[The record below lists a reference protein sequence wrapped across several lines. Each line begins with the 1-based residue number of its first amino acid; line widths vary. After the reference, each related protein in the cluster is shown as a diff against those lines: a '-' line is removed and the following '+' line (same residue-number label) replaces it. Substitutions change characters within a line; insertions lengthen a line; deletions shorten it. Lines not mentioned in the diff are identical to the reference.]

1 MADGLRR
8 FYTEVNVPTLSRMR
22 EKGRGT
28 RVRLFTKY
36 CQGAVTRINASFMT

>member
-8 FYTEVNVPTLSRMR
+8 FETEVNVPTLSRMR
-22 EKGRGT
+22 EKGGAPG
-28 RVRLFTKY
+28 FAKY

>member
-8 FYTEVNVPTLSRMR
+8 FETEVNVPTLSRMR
-22 EKGRGT
+22 EKGGAPGSL
-28 RVRLFTKY
+28 VTKY